1 VIFKEIGHGAS
12 RAQATSDSRGS
23 VFFLAVLGCRPAP
36 RVLVSTKGGR
46 EVSFKVEVADTPAKR
61 AHGLQYRYEL
71 GDDQGMLFLFPA
83 AAVQSFWMKNTP
95 ISLDIIF
102 IGSDLRVVGVVR
114 QAVPFST
121 ASLSVSAPSQY
132 VLEIRGGLS
141 RLAGIEP
148 GDSVRF
154 EGVSVDG
161 VRE

>member
-1 VIFKEIGHGAS
+1 MGRPRSKRPRIG
-12 RAQATSDSRGS
+12 
-23 VFFLAVLGCRPAP
+23 VVLFLFLAVIGCRPAP
-36 RVLVSTKGGR
+36 RVVVSTKAGR

-61 AHGLQYRYEL
+61 ARGLQYRYEL
-71 GDDQGMLFLFPA
+71 GDDQGMLFLFPG

-95 ISLDIIF
+95 IPLDLIF
-102 IGSDLRVVGVVR
+102 IGSDLKVVGIVQ

-141 RLAGIEP
+141 RLAGIEA
-148 GDSVRF
+148 GNSVRF
-154 EGVSVDG
+154 EGISFDG